1 MMKKLLIFLLLVT
14 TLLVV
19 GVILAAPDSIDV
31 FWWTVDGGGTD
42 LSGGSYELR
51 GTTGQADAVMS
62 SNGRYSLN
70 GGYWNPRTSH
80 VNTVYLPVVIKS

>member
-1 MMKKLLIFLLLVT
+1 MKRLLTLLL
-14 TLLVV
+14 LLTVLVAV

-31 FWWTVDGGGTD
+31 FWWTVDGGGAD

-51 GTTGQADAVMS
+51 GTTGQADAGVLG
-62 SNGRYSLN
+62 NGRYSLN

-80 VNTVYLPVVIKS
+80 ANTVYLPVVIKS